1 MLEPL
6 DITESM
12 IPMSST
18 ARPTSAEDKG
28 LKRKRDSIKVIDS
41 SSAGIAALDRG
52 IRCMHCN
59 ERYYLTEKKGDIH
72 NLFCTE
78 CGGLTPLR
86 TIKHARG
93 LSAPMIQQQSMA
105 VQSRDNNK
113 RMPKR
118 INSKKNPLEDDLIR
132 KGYTVINS
140 DYIEP

>member
-1 MLEPL
+1 
-6 DITESM
+6 
-12 IPMSST
+12 MSWT
-18 ARPTSAEDKG
+18 VRPAATDDKP

-41 SSAGIAALDRG
+41 SSSGIAALDKG

-59 ERYYLTEKKGDIH
+59 ERYYMQEKKGDIH

-93 LSAPMIQQQSMA
+93 LSAPSIQQHTAM
-105 VQSRDNNK
+105 VQSRDTSGTN
-113 RMPKR
+113 RRPKP
-118 INSKKNPLEDDLIR
+118 INRKKNALEHDLIN
-132 KGYTVINS
+132 KGYTVIDS

>member
-6 DITESM
+6 DITEST
-12 IPMSST
+12 IAMSST
-18 ARPTSAEDKG
+18 GRPPEPG

-41 SSAGIAALDRG
+41 SSGGIAALDKG

-59 ERYYLTEKKGDIH
+59 ERYYLTENKGDIH

-93 LSAPMIQQQSMA
+93 LSAPSIQQQTAM
-105 VQSRDNNK
+105 VQSRNNISGIDRK
-113 RMPKR
+113 PKR
-118 INSKKNPLEDDLIR
+118 INSKKNPLEDDLI
-132 KGYTVINS
+132 KQGYTVINS